1 MIPKIRIGND
11 IRLLITLLGNK
22 VIDPININSVKAYVI
37 NTSVEKAAIKKLENK
52 TRFVSR
58 FPLEP
63 MIDRYT
69 STAYN
74 INSTGY
80 PTYHAFPKDY
90 VIGSYAGFGCHPHW
104 DHIYRPIPH
113 HNLTEFLAPVKS
125 TRSRNMIEVLFPA
138 EAQLFT
144 GDYKIV
150 IVAKIHQPGFRPNDL
165 RTVTMDYEN
174 IFTLVNT
181 SDEGQDGPVKID
193 VNANAD
199 QYDQYGQDI
208 YAMSGQLVKDLDN
221 YGQAKANVNINR
233 TDGGIV
239 DIDLSSELSWYE
251 GN

>member
-11 IRLLITLLGNK
+11 IRLLIRLLGNK
-22 VIDPININSVKAYVI
+22 TIDPININHVKAYII
-37 NTSVEKAAIKKLENK
+37 NTSVEKSALDKLRNK

-63 MIDRYT
+63 MIDSYT

-80 PTYHAFPKDY
+80 PTYYAFPKDY

-125 TRSRNMIEVLFPA
+125 TRSRNVIEVLFPA

-165 RTVTMDYEN
+165 RTITMDYEN

-181 SDEGQDGPVKID
+181 SDEGEDGPVKIQVGD
-193 VNANAD
+193 AD

-208 YAMSGQLVKDLDN
+208 FALSGELVE
-221 YGQAKANVNINR
+221 GQDQQGQTTKNVNVNR
-233 TDGGIV
+233 TDGTSF